1 MMGGTDPIGGING
14 MAAAIGGNTPDID
27 DDVNAA
33 IALAAAAARLHI
45 KNTNKNDSTAQQQQK
60 ICSQYTYSSSAIFF
74 LISSNSGGMSHR
86 DSFVVT

>member
-1 MMGGTDPIGGING
+1 MMGGTVPIGGING

-45 KNTNKNDSTAQQQQK
+45 KK
-60 ICSQYTYSSSAIFF
+60 
-74 LISSNSGGMSHR
+74 
-86 DSFVVT
+86 